1 MTGLVWSLLASAVL
15 LGALTAQAGADS
27 SVPPLQVTLGEPLAA
42 VHKAL
47 GQFDVLS
54 QYGGPADSP
63 MESFLASGLD
73 IQFFRGT
80 VETIGVRHTSPPMGL
95 ASAQK
100 ARQAYVSVRRV
111 GAGDAVPISIGETA
125 HAVHLALGGFDR
137 MAIFGPLGSQA
148 ESYFAAGLSVQYS
161 HNKVA
166 ELTVRRFAPLPKRRH
181 TTNAKFKQAVVLV
194 PGA

>member
-1 MTGLVWSLLASAVL
+1 MVSPVRPLLASAL
-15 LGALTAQAGADS
+15 LLAALTAQAGADS
-27 SVPPLQVTLGEPLAA
+27 SAQPVQITLGEPSAA

-54 QYGGPADSP
+54 QYGGPPNSP
-63 MESFLASGLD
+63 TETFLASGLD
-73 IQFFRGT
+73 IQFLRGA

-100 ARQAYVSVRRV
+100 ARQAVVSVKRV

-125 HAVHLALGGFDR
+125 HAVHMALGGFDR
-137 MAIFGPLGSQA
+137 MEMFGPLGSQT
-148 ESYFAAGLSVQYS
+148 ESYFAAGLSIQYS
-161 HNKVA
+161 QNKVA
-166 ELTVRRFAPLPKRRH
+166 ALTIMRFVLPNRRH
-181 TTNAKFKQAVVLV
+181 TVKAKFKQAIVLV